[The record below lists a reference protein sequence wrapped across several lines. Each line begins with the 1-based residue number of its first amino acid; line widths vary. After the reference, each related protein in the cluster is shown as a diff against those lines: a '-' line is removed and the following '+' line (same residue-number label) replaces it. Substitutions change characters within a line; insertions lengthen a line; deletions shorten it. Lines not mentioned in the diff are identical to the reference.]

1 MDKNKIIGLIVIVGL
16 AYLVYTMMTAGG
28 NTWTDAGCY
37 KDGAAVDVAETECT
51 GDAGEWQA
59 GSCKDADG
67 NVIEGVADAEACAS
81 AEAPADNAEGEGN
94 QE

>member
-1 MDKNKIIGLIVIVGL
+1 MNKNVMIALVVVVVGV
-16 AYLVYTMMTAGG
+16 AIYMFMGGG
-28 NTWTDAGCY
+28 NEWTDAGCY
-37 KDGAAVDVAETECT
+37 KDGAAVDVAEAECT

-81 AEAPADNAEGEGN
+81 AEAPADNAEEEGN